1 MENQNLQTKPNLS
14 NSQTKSGIET
24 LQSKAMAY
32 LAVAFDRTNT
42 EPFNVE
48 KMSFDIITEFP
59 ELSDEDLKKAIKNGG
74 LGKYGKTYK
83 LSTQEVCIWIREYI
97 KENEIKIGKISLE
110 NFQKSSKYNG
120 EY

>member
-1 MENQNLQTKPNLS
+1 MNNLTT
-14 NSQTKSGIET
+14 SQQQSEITT
-24 LQSKAMAY
+24 LQSDINPY
-32 LAVAFDRTNT
+32 LAVAFERTNT
-42 EPFNVE
+42 EPYNIE
-48 KMSFDIITEFP
+48 KMSFDITNEFSK
-59 ELSDEDLKKAIKNGG
+59 LKSEDFKKAIRNGG